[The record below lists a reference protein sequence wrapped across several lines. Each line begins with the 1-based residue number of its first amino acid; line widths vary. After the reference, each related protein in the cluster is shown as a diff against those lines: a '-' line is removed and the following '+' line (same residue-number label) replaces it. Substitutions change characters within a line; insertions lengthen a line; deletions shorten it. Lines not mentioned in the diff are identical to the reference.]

1 MPSTAVAAGPRQT
14 VSCTLSFTPEEE
26 LQLGV
31 FEFVIV
37 LVVVSTIGKV
47 VTDFGHRRQLP
58 GPTSQQSG
66 PVVEGLRD
74 EIADLSGRLQL
85 LEEER
90 DFYRNLLEAPKGG
103 ATQPPDET

>member
-1 MPSTAVAAGPRQT
+1 VRRANRARIICTAF
-14 VSCTLSFTPEEE
+14 TLEEE
-26 LQLGV
+26 FELGV
-31 FEFVIV
+31 FEFLIV

-47 VTDFGHRRQLP
+47 VTDFGQRRQLP
-58 GPTSQQSG
+58 RDVSPGGGGEVS
-66 PVVEGLRD
+66 GLRD

-90 DFYRNLLEAPKGG
+90 DFYRNLLEAPKGD

>member
-1 MPSTAVAAGPRQT
+1 MRRSCAPRTAP
-14 VSCTLSFTPEEE
+14 VSSAIAFTPGEE

-47 VTDFGHRRQLP
+47 VTDLADRRQLP
-58 GPTSQQSG
+58 GPASQASG

-74 EIADLSGRLQL
+74 EVADLSGRLQL